1 MTASR
6 KMPAASPSIQ
16 ISKSIVLVGL
26 MGAGKTNIG
35 KKLAL
40 ELGCDF
46 CDSDQVIETVAGMS
60 ISSIF
65 ELYGE
70 DKFRDIEAREIARLV
85 KGPPQIISTG
95 GGAFMQEET
104 RKIINQDSLSVWL
117 KATPATLASRISSLN
132 SRPLLK
138 GKDPVKV
145 LTELSALRSQFY
157 QQAKMVVDT
166 DGLSLPAAIEK
177 VKSAILDYFDQQDG
191 TSS

>member
-1 MTASR
+1 
-6 KMPAASPSIQ
+6 
-16 ISKSIVLVGL
+16 

-46 CDSDQVIETVAGMS
+46 CDSDQVIETVAGMT

-70 DKFRDIEAREIARLV
+70 EKFRQIEAREIANLLN
-85 KGPPQIISTG
+85 GQPQIISTG
-95 GGAFMQEET
+95 GGAFMQEAT
-104 RKIINQDSLSVWL
+104 RKMINQGSLSVWL
-117 KATPATLASRISSLN
+117 KATPATLASRISNFN

-145 LTELSALRSQFY
+145 LTELSAQRAPFY
-157 QQAKMVVDT
+157 QEAKMVVDT

-177 VKSAILDYFDQQDG
+177 VKSAILDYFDKKDET
-191 TSS
+191 TS